1 MMSPIIIVRAA
12 TTKQTD
18 TVKKRLL
25 NGDKQNDVN
34 KKFWSKKCPVWT
46 LGIHVQIFPKNVSC
60 RVYEKKQRFFEWHAT
75 FLLLAWDAKDFLPGF
90 HSSPGI
96 SKTLEVTGTSENT
109 KRDSFSGFLKFIS
122 TRYLHH
128 NKTTGLFQSII
139 LQPHFAGW
147 CLSLEAN
154 PQKGTY
160 NNSNKPRK
168 AYIFPPAPIRHI
180 GSVPALDSP
189 LQAIRSPLPVLQKI
203 CAQEFMNQILKQN
216 EHYINPGFPGLF
228 FIAPH

>member
-1 MMSPIIIVRAA
+1 MVTNKTMS
-12 TTKQTD
+12 TK
-18 TVKKRLL
+18 KIGRK
-25 NGDKQNDVN
+25 NAP
-34 KKFWSKKCPVWT
+34 PVWI
-46 LGIHVQIFPKNVSC
+46 LGIHVQIYPKNVLVHFSIC
-60 RVYEKKQRFFEWHAT
+60 DKYFQKTYLVEYTKKQRIFEWHAT
-75 FLLLAWDAKDFLPGF
+75 FLLLAWDANDFLPGF

-96 SKTLEVTGTSENT
+96 SKPLDVTGNSENI
-109 KRDSFSGFLKFIS
+109 KSDSFSGFLKFIS

-160 NNSNKPRK
+160 NNSRRTKFSTLTLKIFHKPRK
-168 AYIFPPAPIRHI
+168 ACIFPPAPIRHI

-189 LQAIRSPLPVLQKI
+189 LQAIRSPLPVLQKNLCPRI
-203 CAQEFMNQILKQN
+203 HESDSETKWT
-216 EHYINPGFPGLF
+216 GFPRVF
-228 FIAPH
+228 FIASH